1 MSRTCEEYPAVD
13 VRNIVSGRPLGPGV
27 WVDVAGEGLLIYH
40 DGAETWVELTYS
52 DQYLGGRRSWFLCPQ
67 CDRRCAIL
75 YRRHGD
81 LACRECHDLAYESQR
96 LSRSDRLTLR
106 AQRIRHRLGGSG
118 NLSKPFPER
127 PRGMHRRTYARWSEK
142 GLAAEQAALGA
153 MHVWLDRMK
162 ARHDP
167 ASSAHRF

>member
-1 MSRTCEEYPAVD
+1 MSRLRRDTREQYPAVD

-27 WVDVAGEGLLIYH
+27 GVDVAGGGLLIYH
-40 DGAETWVELTYS
+40 DTEETWVELTYT
-52 DQYLGGRRSWFLCPQ
+52 DQHLGGRRSWFLCPG

-81 LACRECHDLAYESQR
+81 LACRKCHDLSYESQR

-127 PRGMHRRTYARWSEK
+127 PSGMHRRTYERLRDK
-142 GLAAEQAALGA
+142 GWAAEAAALA
-153 MHVWLDRMK
+153 M
-162 ARHDP
+162 A
-167 ASSAHRF
+167 